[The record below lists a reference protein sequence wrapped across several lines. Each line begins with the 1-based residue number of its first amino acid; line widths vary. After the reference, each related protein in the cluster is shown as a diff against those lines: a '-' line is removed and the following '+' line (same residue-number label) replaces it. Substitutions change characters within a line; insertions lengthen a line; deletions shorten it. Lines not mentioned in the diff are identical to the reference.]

1 MKLIIDRIEELK
13 IDIKRYKTT
22 IAENPIENK
31 GMKELL
37 FSAEKSL
44 AFNKD
49 LLSNMQLTFTKGK

>member
-13 IDIKRYKTT
+13 IDIKRHKTT